1 MWLTFPS
8 WDFSMARLVAFIAV
22 LLTFTTFTAA
32 ADTNYKCVLTHSIQR
47 PNGDDSAEVLN
58 KDARVTDA
66 GNTFTVFPDANK
78 TITSPELTDII
89 GQNNQPMKAGTANNL
104 MYIHVQNSF
113 VIANETEGYIYADC
127 VKIESN

>member
-1 MWLTFPS
+1 MWLTFLS

-22 LLTFTTFTAA
+22 LLTLTSYTAF

-47 PNGDDSAEVLN
+47 PDSAEVLN
-58 KDARVTDA
+58 KNAHVTDA
-66 GNTFTVFPDANK
+66 GNTFTVSPDGIK

-127 VKIESN
+127 VKIDK

>member
-1 MWLTFPS
+1 
-8 WDFSMARLVAFIAV
+8 MARLVAFIAV
-22 LLTFTTFTAA
+22 LLTLTSYTAL
-32 ADTNYKCVLTHSIQR
+32 ADTHYRCVLTHSIQR

-66 GNTFTVFPDANK
+66 GNSFTVSPDGVK

-89 GQNNQPMKAGTANNL
+89 GQNNQPMKAGTANKL

-127 VKIESN
+127 VKIDAK